1 MVDMSVVR
9 TKIYGEPPLSRREIW
24 RYSGAAQESPDQA
37 ELLGEC
43 LEAVKGRLCYRV
55 CFTECPLKVVGDAV
69 RVGPMCLHSAALAE
83 HLSGCKG
90 ALVLAAT
97 VGPELDRLVA
107 RYSAVSPAKAL
118 MLDAIGTERVEAL
131 LDAVIEDLS
140 AELGTLTRRFSPG
153 YGDLALEVQREVFA
167 LLDCP
172 KHIGVSLGEG
182 LLMSPMKSVT
192 AIVGVLHEDH

>member
-1 MVDMSVVR
+1 MADMSIVR
-9 TKIYGEPPLSRREIW
+9 TKTYGEPPLSRREIW
-24 RYSGAAQESPDQA
+24 RYSGTVQESPEQA

-43 LEAVKGRLCYRV
+43 LEAVKGRLSYRV
-55 CFTECPLKVVGDAV
+55 CFAEYDVVVKGDEVELGPV
-69 RVGPMCLHSAALAE
+69 RLCSASLAR
-83 HLSGCKG
+83 HLSGCRR

-118 MLDAIGTERVEAL
+118 MLDALGTERVESL
-131 LDAVIEDLS
+131 LDAVMADLS
-140 AELGTLTRRFSPG
+140 AEYGALCRRFSPG
-153 YGDLALEVQREVFA
+153 YGDLALEVQQSVFA

-192 AIVGVLHEDH
+192 AIVGVLDENY